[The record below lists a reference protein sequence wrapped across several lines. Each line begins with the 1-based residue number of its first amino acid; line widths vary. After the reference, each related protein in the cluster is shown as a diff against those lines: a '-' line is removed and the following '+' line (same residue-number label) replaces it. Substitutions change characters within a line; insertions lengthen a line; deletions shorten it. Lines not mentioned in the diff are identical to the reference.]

1 MNWAWARNCAPD
13 MNWSFSDDDEKA
25 LFSSLFSM
33 YTREIDSWKKL
44 SPPEA
49 LKHVCIWVEKVFPSL
64 NEKLLKNEENINQ
77 RSRNHLKW
85 EN

>member
-13 MNWSFSDDDEKA
+13 MNWSFSDDDDDEKA

-33 YTREIDSWKKL
+33 YTQEIDSWKKL

-49 LKHVCIWVEKVFPSL
+49 LKHVCIWVEKIFYFL
-64 NEKLLKNEENINQ
+64 KWRNEK
-77 RSRNHLKW
+77 S
-85 EN
+85 